1 MLYNM
6 GVPPSPSASLDGATI
21 VVTGGAGFVG
31 STLALHLKRSNA
43 GARVIAIDNLRRA
56 GSELRPV
63 ALRRDGIEFVHGD
76 IRNPDD
82 LALGGQPIDLLI
94 ECSAEPSVLA
104 GYGGSPKYVL
114 DTNLV
119 GTINCLELA
128 RERKARVLFLSTSR
142 VYPMTRVN
150 ALEFS
155 EEPTRFSLADTQR
168 MPGASREG
176 IAEGFPL
183 DGART
188 FYGTTK
194 LASEMILEEY
204 AAAYGLDFV
213 TLRFGVISGP
223 GQMGKVEQGVFAHWM
238 ARHLWGDSL
247 TYKGWGGTG
256 KQVRDVVH
264 VDDARDL
271 VQRVLERWD
280 DLRGRTLNA
289 GGGCA
294 VSASLLEATQACQEI
309 TGRKLRVERVAE
321 THPSDV
327 RIYLTD
333 HGAITQ
339 ITGWRPR
346 RDVRAILGDLHDWMS
361 SDAERLQ
368 PILAG

>member
-1 MLYNM
+1 M
-6 GVPPSPSASLDGATI
+6 
-21 VVTGGAGFVG
+21 
-31 STLALHLKRSNA
+31 HLKRDNP

-56 GSELRPV
+56 GSELRPR
-63 ALRRDGIEFVHGD
+63 ALERDGVEFLHGD

-82 LALGGQPIDLLI
+82 LHLGGQPVDLVV

-104 GYGGSPKYVL
+104 GYGGSPRYVL
-114 DTNLV
+114 DTNLL

-128 RERKARVLFLSTSR
+128 RERRARVLFLSTSR
-142 VYPMTRVN
+142 VYPMARVN
-150 ALEFS
+150 ALAFTEDA
-155 EEPTRFSLADTQR
+155 TRFALQDAQT
-168 MPGASREG
+168 MPGASGDG

-194 LASEMILEEY
+194 LASEMLLEEY
-204 AAAYGLDFV
+204 AGAYGLEFV

-223 GQMGKVEQGVFAHWM
+223 GQMGKVEQGVFSLWM
-238 ARHLWGDSL
+238 ARHLWGNSL
-247 TYKGWGGTG
+247 TYKGWGGAG

-271 VQRVLERWD
+271 VQRVLQQWPA
-280 DLRGRTLNA
+280 LRGRTLNA
-289 GGGCA
+289 GGGGA
-294 VSASLLEATQACQEI
+294 VSASLQEATALCEEI
-309 TGRKLRVERVAE
+309 TGRTLRLERSAD

-333 HGAITQ
+333 HAAVTRA
-339 ITGWRPR
+339 TGWRPR
-346 RDVRAILGDLHDWMS
+346 RDVRTILGDLYAWMS
-361 SDAERLQ
+361 SDAERLK